1 MTKEEILQLG
11 NLSRIKMSD
20 DEVVKFQTEIESILE
35 YVGAVNQIVSDLEL
49 KKVPGVVKNVMREDK
64 VREASKEDIDA
75 LVSAFPEKIG
85 DYLKVKKILNP
96 DS

>member
-20 DEVVKFQTEIESILE
+20 AEVVKFQSEIESILE
-35 YVGAVNQIVSDLEL
+35 YVGAVNRIVSSEEL
-49 KKVPGVVKNVMREDK
+49 KKVPGVVSNVLREDE
-64 VREASKEDIDA
+64 VVTRTKEEVNA
-75 LVSAFPEKIG
+75 LVSAFPERTG
-85 DYLKVKKILNP
+85 EYLKVKKIINP

>member
-11 NLSRIKMSD
+11 NLSRLKMSD
-20 DEVVKFQTEIESILE
+20 DEVVKFQSEIESILE
-35 YVGAVNQIVSDLEL
+35 YVSAVNRIVSDQEL
-49 KKVPGVVKNVMREDK
+49 KKVPGVIKNVLREDI
-64 VREASKEDIDA
+64 VVEASKEDVDS

-85 DYLKVKKILNP
+85 KYLKVKKILNP